1 MVSDATF
8 LGARDRSTGCGQVR
22 FSANDSAC
30 GDPAASLTPDMCLV
44 LKAGLQELLAC
55 GWGLEAGGWRSRRTH
70 RSVGEQGEVGR
81 GEVGVG
87 RSGRADAPSSSG
99 SRI

>member
-1 MVSDATF
+1 MVMPPSWGQGTGQ
-8 LGARDRSTGCGQVR
+8 LGFGQVQ
-22 FSANDSAC
+22 FSTNDSAC
-30 GDPAASLTPDMCLV
+30 GDPAASLTLDTCLV
-44 LKAGLQELLAC
+44 WTAGLQQLLAC
-55 GWGLEAGGWRSRRTH
+55 SWGLGPGDWSCRRTH

>member
-1 MVSDATF
+1 MGNWQLA
-8 LGARDRSTGCGQVR
+8 GHW
-22 FSANDSAC
+22 
-30 GDPAASLTPDMCLV
+30 MCVWCLC
-44 LKAGLQELLAC
+44 LAPQAGLQELLAC
-55 GWGLEAGGWRSRRTH
+55 RWGFEPGGQRRAGTH

-99 SRI
+99 SKI